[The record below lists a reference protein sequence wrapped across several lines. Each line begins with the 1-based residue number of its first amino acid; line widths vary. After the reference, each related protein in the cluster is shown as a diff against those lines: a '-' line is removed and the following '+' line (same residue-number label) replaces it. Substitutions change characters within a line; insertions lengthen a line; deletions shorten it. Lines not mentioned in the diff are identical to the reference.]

1 MKIEELKQ
9 AVVSGTLPTD
19 FLVLVCDSN
28 YFLADQYI
36 DTLCQKTN
44 REKTKIKSIH
54 DVESTTAFL
63 FGGDNV
69 VNVLKT
75 EVFDEKAKD
84 YSQFENVIVVCNKVD
99 KKLEKSLTP
108 FIVKMPKLLDWQIK
122 AYIKVVCPGL
132 TDVEA
137 DWLYA
142 ATSGN
147 IYRIQLE
154 LNKIK
159 LFRPEEQI
167 AIFRDLARDQ
177 LNDLYHIDIFSL
189 KNELIK
195 PMVSDEVKTFM
206 MNAQYATN
214 IGVFGLIAMLLND
227 FKKALFITQKS
238 GMTNEDLLKLGLTSK
253 QIYAV
258 KNSYEKLYKGERL
271 SAYLKKNITFL
282 SSINSRLVEGKLDFN
297 GNEQQLL
304 DYVICNILS

>member
-9 AVVSGTLPTD
+9 AVTSGTLPSD
-19 FLVLVCDSN
+19 FLVLVCDGN

-44 REKTKIKSIH
+44 KEKNRLNSIY
-54 DVESTTAFL
+54 DIESTTAFL
-63 FGGDNV
+63 FGSENAVNV
-69 VNVLKT
+69 VKVD
-75 EVFDEKAKD
+75 VFEEKAKD
-84 YSQFENVIVVCNKVD
+84 YSQFKNVIVVCNKID
-99 KKLEKSLTP
+99 KKLEKSLSP
-108 FIVKMPKLLDWQIK
+108 FIVKMPKLVDWQIK
-122 AYIKVVCPGL
+122 AYMKVMCPGL
-132 TDVEA
+132 GDTEIN
-137 DWLYA
+137 WLYE

-177 LNDLYHIDIFSL
+177 LSDLYHIDIFSL

-195 PMVSDEVKTFM
+195 PIVSEEVKNFM
-206 MNAQYATN
+206 INAKYAPN
-214 IGVFGLIAMLLND
+214 IGVFGLVAMLLGD
-227 FKKALFITQKS
+227 FKKALFITQRS
-238 GMTNEDLLKLGLTSK
+238 GMSNDDLVKMGLTTK
-253 QIYAV
+253 QIYAI
-258 KNSYEKLYKGERL
+258 KNSYEKLYRGERL

-282 SSINSRLVEGKLDFN
+282 SGINSRLVEGKLDFG